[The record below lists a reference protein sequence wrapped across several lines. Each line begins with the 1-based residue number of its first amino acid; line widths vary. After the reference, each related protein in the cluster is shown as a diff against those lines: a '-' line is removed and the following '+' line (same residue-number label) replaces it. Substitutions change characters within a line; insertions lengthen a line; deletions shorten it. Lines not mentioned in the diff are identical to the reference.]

1 MIHLNRRLFLRTA
14 TAVGALCLGAVGGL
28 LPRAAR
34 AAWPQAAFGARDVKE
49 LMSALFKD
57 ASAAPSKDIRV
68 LTPDIAENGGVVPI
82 TIKTTLPKIESV
94 TLIAEGNPR
103 PLAAVFRPG
112 SQAGGDI
119 GIRLK
124 LAKTQTITAVV
135 RSDGKL
141 YKGSK
146 DITVSVGGCGG

>member
-1 MIHLNRRLFLRTA
+1 MKRFNRRLFLRA
-14 TAVGALCLGAVGGL
+14 ASAVGVLSLGVVGGL
-28 LPRAAR
+28 LPRSAR
-34 AAWPQAAFGARDVKE
+34 AAWPQAGFDARDVKA

-57 ASAAPSKDIRV
+57 AAATPSPDVRV
-68 LTPDIAENGGVVPI
+68 LAPEIAENGTVVPI
-82 TIKTTLPKIESV
+82 TIKTALPKIESI

-103 PLAAVFRPG
+103 PLAAVFRPDARA
-112 SQAGGDI
+112 SGDI

-135 RSDGKL
+135 NSGGKL

-146 DITVSVGGCGG
+146 DIVVSVGGCGG